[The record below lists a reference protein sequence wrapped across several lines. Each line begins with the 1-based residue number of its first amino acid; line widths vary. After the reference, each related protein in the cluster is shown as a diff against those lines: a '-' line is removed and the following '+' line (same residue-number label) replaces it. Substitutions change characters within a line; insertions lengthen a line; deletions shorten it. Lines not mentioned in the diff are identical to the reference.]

1 MQGGE
6 ALISIS
12 LCMIVKNEEEV
23 LGRCLESVGPVADEI
38 VILDTG
44 STDRTKEIA
53 RQFTDQVYDYPWQ
66 GDFAAARNA
75 AFLKA
80 TKEFWLWLDA
90 DDVLPKVEQE
100 KLLALKNRLSALD
113 VDVVMMQY
121 ATSFDEAGN
130 PTFRFRRERLIKN
143 IHRPVWEGRVH
154 EMIAPFGKVLQED
167 ITVYHKKLHVADP
180 DRNLNIYRDMEAK
193 GQSFSARE
201 LYYFGRELFYHRLWQ
216 EAADRL
222 KLFLDRNDGWLPD
235 RLEACRLRSAAF
247 DEMGQQ
253 EKALDALLEGLKLSV
268 PRGEL
273 CCALGYHFLNQD
285 RFAEAIFWYEAAYHS
300 HLDPNFGGF
309 VQEECYHYL
318 PAIQLCLC
326 HDRLGNWK
334 EAQKWN
340 EVAKTFRPQSEAVQ
354 WNEAYFAKK
363 RKEEETPCIV
373 TE

>member
-1 MQGGE
+1 M
-6 ALISIS
+6 ISIS

-38 VILDTG
+38 IILDTG

-53 RQFTDQVYDYPWQ
+53 RQFTDKVYDFTWQ

-90 DDVLPKVEQE
+90 DDVLPKAEQE
-100 KLLALKNRLSALD
+100 KLLALKKRLTVLD
-113 VDVVMMQY
+113 ADVVMMQY

-154 EMIAPFGKVLQED
+154 EVVAPFGRILHED
-167 ITVYHKKLHVADP
+167 ITVYHKKLRVADP

-193 GQSFSARE
+193 GQPFSARE

-216 EAADRL
+216 EATERFEA
-222 KLFLDRNDGWLPD
+222 FLRRKDGWLPD
-235 RLEACRLRSAAF
+235 QLEACRLRSAAF
-247 DEMGQQ
+247 DELGEE
-253 EKALDALLEGLKLSV
+253 EKALEALLEGLKLSV

-273 CCALGYHFLNQD
+273 CCALGYHFLQQN
-285 RFAEAIFWYEAAYHS
+285 RLAEAIFWYEAAFRTK
-300 HLDPNFGGF
+300 LDKNFGGF

-326 HDRLGNWK
+326 YDRQGNWK

-340 EVAKTFRPQSEAVQ
+340 DVAKSFRPQSDAVK

-363 RKEEETPCIV
+363 RKEEETICIV